1 MKARVATGEV
11 VHVGA
16 QDPEL
21 KSSPV
26 AWESDEDTEALRERI
41 PEEPEC
47 YFNGR
52 EYRHGTVVQSGDA
65 RLRCDFGLW
74 IPVDPDSVDHP

>member
-1 MKARVATGEV
+1 MKAKVATGEV
-11 VHVGA
+11 IHVGA

-21 KSSPV
+21 KNSPV
-26 AWESDEDTEALRERI
+26 AWESDEDTEALREAI

-47 YFNGR
+47 YFNDR
-52 EYRHGTVVQSGDA
+52 AYRHGAVVQSGDS

-74 IPVDPDSVDHP
+74 IPADRDDVDRP

>member
-1 MKARVATGEV
+1 MKAKVATGEV

-21 KSSPV
+21 RNSPV
-26 AWESDEDTEALRERI
+26 AWESDEDTEALREEI
-41 PEEPEC
+41 PEEPDC
-47 YFNGR
+47 FFNDR
-52 EYRHGTVVQSGDA
+52 AYRHGTVVKSGDV

-74 IPVDPDSVDHP
+74 IPD